1 MTRLA
6 ELLRRHFGCN
16 ITEEDI
22 RLSFVGSDGEPMTVE
37 IPANHEKEDC
47 AVAGACEPEQVQAF
61 VLTAKD
67 PESDAAAECVE
78 KIKSAGIPDTAIY
91 VQDYLESFVHFV
103 VHQEP
108 DLWTHAVVLFT
119 LEQGVLRSYEMIMKR
134 QTRPYLVQV
143 FPGPVKGVDGD
154 DGMDEAFAELAMN
167 YFRKKLVSSV
177 FLAGEAFEGNWMKR
191 SLKVL
196 CAGRRVFQGKNL
208 FSKGACYAA
217 LSFTKEKRASGG
229 EEVPFIYLG
238 ERNTK
243 SFIGILTEA
252 RIGRECREVMSA
264 GIFWRTCHVVCEV
277 IADDAEEIGLV
288 VQSAYTGESR
298 QEVIPIPGLPK
309 RPKRTTRLKLTF
321 TCKSVRCCHVL
332 VEDAG
337 FGEFFAPSGLS
348 WEQDISI

>member
-1 MTRLA
+1 MA
-6 ELLRRHFGCN
+6 EQQRRHFGCN
-16 ITEEDI
+16 VTEDDI
-22 RLSFVGSDGEPMTVE
+22 RLSFVGNDEEPMTVT
-37 IPANHEKEDC
+37 IPINHEKEDC

-67 PESDAAAECVE
+67 PDSDITVECVE
-78 KIKSAGIPDTAIY
+78 KIQNAGIPESVIY

-108 DLWTHAVVLFT
+108 ELWNHAVVLFT
-119 LEQGVLRSYEMIMKR
+119 LEQGVLKSYEMIMKR

-143 FPGPVKGVDGD
+143 YPGPVKVFDGN

-177 FLAGEAFEGNWMKR
+177 FLSGEEFEGNWMKR

-217 LSFTKEKRASGG
+217 LDFTMEKRGSGG
-229 EEVPFIYLG
+229 GEVPFIYLG

-252 RIGRECREVMSA
+252 RIGKECREVMSA
-264 GIFWRTCHVVCEV
+264 GLFWRTCRVVCEV
-277 IADDAEEIGLV
+277 MADDTEEIGLV

-298 QEVIPIPGLPK
+298 QEVIPIPGLPR
-309 RPKRTTRLKLTF
+309 RPKRTTRLKITF
-321 TCKSVRCCHVL
+321 TCKNVRCCHVL
-332 VEDAG
+332 VEDIG
-337 FGEFFAPSGLS
+337 FGEFFSPSGLS
-348 WEQDISI
+348 WEKDIPI

>member
-1 MTRLA
+1 
-6 ELLRRHFGCN
+6 
-16 ITEEDI
+16 
-22 RLSFVGSDGEPMTVE
+22 MTVT
-37 IPANHEKEDC
+37 IPVNHEKEDC

-67 PESDAAAECVE
+67 PDSDITVE
-78 KIKSAGIPDTAIY
+78 WVKKIQSAGIPESVIC
-91 VQDYLESFVHFV
+91 VQDHLESFVHFV

-108 DLWTHAVVLFT
+108 ELWNHAVVLFT
-119 LEQGVLRSYEMIMKR
+119 LEQGVLKSYEMIMKR

-143 FPGPVKGVDGD
+143 YPGPLKVFDGN

-177 FLAGEAFEGNWMKR
+177 FLSGEEFEGNWMKR

-217 LSFTKEKRASGG
+217 LEFAKEKRESGG
-229 EEVPFIYLG
+229 GEVPFIYLG

-252 RIGRECREVMSA
+252 KIGRECREVMPA
-264 GIFWRTCHVVCEV
+264 GLFWRTCRVVCEV
-277 IADDAEEIGLV
+277 MADDTEEIGLV

-298 QEVIPIPGLPK
+298 QEVIPIPGLPR
-309 RPKRTTRLKLTF
+309 RPKRTTRLKITF
-321 TCKSVRCCHVL
+321 TCKNVGCCHVL
-332 VEDAG
+332 VEDIG

-348 WEQDISI
+348 WEKDIPI

>member
-6 ELLRRHFGCN
+6 EQQRRHFGCN
-16 ITEEDI
+16 VTEDDI
-22 RLSFVGSDGEPMTVE
+22 RLSFVGNDDEPMTVT
-37 IPANHEKEDC
+37 IPINHEKEDC

-67 PESDAAAECVE
+67 PDSDITVECVE
-78 KIKSAGIPDTAIY
+78 KIQNAGIPESVIY

-108 DLWTHAVVLFT
+108 ELWNHAVVLFT
-119 LEQGVLRSYEMIMKR
+119 LEQGVLKSYEMIMKR

-143 FPGPVKGVDGD
+143 YPGPVKVFDGN

-177 FLAGEAFEGNWMKR
+177 FLSGEEFEGNWMKR

-217 LSFTKEKRASGG
+217 LDFTMEKRGSGG
-229 EEVPFIYLG
+229 GEVPFIYLG

-252 RIGRECREVMSA
+252 RIGKECREVMSA
-264 GIFWRTCHVVCEV
+264 GLFWRTCRVVCEV
-277 IADDAEEIGLV
+277 MADDTEEIGLV

-298 QEVIPIPGLPK
+298 QEVIPIPGLPR
-309 RPKRTTRLKLTF
+309 RPKRTTRLKITF
-321 TCKSVRCCHVL
+321 TCKNVRCCHVL
-332 VEDAG
+332 VEDIG
-337 FGEFFAPSGLS
+337 FGEFFSPSGLS
-348 WEQDISI
+348 WEKDIPI

>member
-1 MTRLA
+1 M
-6 ELLRRHFGCN
+6 
-16 ITEEDI
+16 
-22 RLSFVGSDGEPMTVE
+22 
-37 IPANHEKEDC
+37 
-47 AVAGACEPEQVQAF
+47 AGACEPEQVQAF

-67 PESDAAAECVE
+67 PDSDITVECVE
-78 KIKSAGIPDTAIY
+78 KIQNAGIPESVIY

-108 DLWTHAVVLFT
+108 ELWNHAVVLFT
-119 LEQGVLRSYEMIMKR
+119 LEQGVLKSYEMIMKR

-143 FPGPVKGVDGD
+143 YPGPVKVFDGN

-177 FLAGEAFEGNWMKR
+177 FLSGEEFEGNWMKR

-217 LSFTKEKRASGG
+217 LDFTMEKRGSGG
-229 EEVPFIYLG
+229 GEVPFIYLG

-252 RIGRECREVMSA
+252 RIGKECREVMSA
-264 GIFWRTCHVVCEV
+264 GLFWRTCRVVCEV
-277 IADDAEEIGLV
+277 MADDTEEIGLV

-298 QEVIPIPGLPK
+298 QEVIPIPGLPR
-309 RPKRTTRLKLTF
+309 RPKRTTRLKITF
-321 TCKSVRCCHVL
+321 TCKNVRCCHVL
-332 VEDAG
+332 VEDIG
-337 FGEFFAPSGLS
+337 FGEFFSPSGLS
-348 WEQDISI
+348 WEKDIPI